1 MLSFEIKGTT
11 QDAMRFTESCK
22 VATLAASL
30 GGVETLV
37 SQPYNM
43 THTQMS
49 AKERAATGIPE
60 TLIRVSVG
68 IEDAEDLVADFRQ
81 ALAAV

>member
-1 MLSFEIKGTT
+1 
-11 QDAMRFTESCK
+11 
-22 VATLAASL
+22 
-30 GGVETLV
+30 V

-49 AKERAATGIPE
+49 AKERAETGLPE
-60 TLIRVSVG
+60 TLVRVSVG
-68 IEDAEDLVADFRQ
+68 IEDTDDLVADFKQ